1 MTLTS
6 TETAQ
11 TIAREGILVMPP
23 RVLLG
28 PGPSLVDPRVLR
40 AMATPLVGHL
50 DPIFIKLMD
59 QNQELLRYAFRTENR
74 LTVPISGTG
83 SAAMET
89 AIANMVEPGDD
100 VLVCING
107 YFGQRQAEMARRY
120 GGQVREIYRPWGEV
134 FSTEEVSQALE
145 EQPAKVVCLV
155 QAETSTGALQPVEM
169 IAQLAHNQGGII
181 IVDSVTSLGGVPLFV
196 DDWDLD
202 VCYSGTQKCLSCPP
216 GLGPI
221 TFGRRAEEIL
231 RSRGSKVTNW
241 YLDMTLLQKYW
252 GGERT
257 YHHTAPIT
265 MNYALNEG
273 LRIVAE
279 EGIEERWNRH
289 RRNAELLWAGL
300 ADLGLDCHVPLEHRL
315 ASLTTV
321 RVPDG
326 VDEGLVRKRLLDEFN
341 IEIAG
346 GLGELKGKVWRIGL
360 MGFSSRPEN
369 IVLLIEALRRVLD

>member
-107 YFGQRQAEMARRY
+107 YFGQRQAEMARR
-120 GGQVREIYRPWGEV
+120 GE
-134 FSTEEVSQALE
+134 TR
-145 EQPAKVVCLV
+145 
-155 QAETSTGALQPVEM
+155 
-169 IAQLAHNQGGII
+169 
-181 IVDSVTSLGGVPLFV
+181 
-196 DDWDLD
+196 
-202 VCYSGTQKCLSCPP
+202 YS
-216 GLGPI
+216 
-221 TFGRRAEEIL
+221 
-231 RSRGSKVTNW
+231 
-241 YLDMTLLQKYW
+241 M
-252 GGERT
+252 
-257 YHHTAPIT
+257 
-265 MNYALNEG
+265 
-273 LRIVAE
+273 
-279 EGIEERWNRH
+279 
-289 RRNAELLWAGL
+289 
-300 ADLGLDCHVPLEHRL
+300 
-315 ASLTTV
+315 
-321 RVPDG
+321 
-326 VDEGLVRKRLLDEFN
+326 
-341 IEIAG
+341 
-346 GLGELKGKVWRIGL
+346 
-360 MGFSSRPEN
+360 
-369 IVLLIEALRRVLD
+369 